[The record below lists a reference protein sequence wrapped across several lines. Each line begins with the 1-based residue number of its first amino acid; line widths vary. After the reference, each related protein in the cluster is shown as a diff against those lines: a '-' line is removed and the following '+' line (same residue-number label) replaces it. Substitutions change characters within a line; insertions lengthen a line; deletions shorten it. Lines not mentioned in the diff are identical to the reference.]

1 MGSMPLTDQE
11 RADFAAVASGQ
22 ISDGMESLARRRSVV
37 TGLMMLAAPGA
48 KIVGTA
54 VIARSWHA
62 IG

>member
-11 RADFAAVASGQ
+11 RADFAAFASG
-22 ISDGMESLARRRSVV
+22 RRHGEPGPAPIGGD
-37 TGLMMLAAPGA
+37 GLMMLAASGA

-54 VIARSWHA
+54 VTARSWHA